1 MSCGAQYTRV
11 QRLSP
16 LDVITVVFGLIGGL
30 SVTIKAVCEVVVG
43 QLWDRM
49 CAKRVP
55 EAPVTD
61 AVVVEM
67 SNPIKKSAGPGT
79 AAPAATA
86 GSVTSAQMAGP
97 KGMARSAM

>member
-49 CAKRVP
+49 CAKR

-61 AVVVEM
+61 AVMVEM

-97 KGMARSAM
+97 KGMARGAM